1 MAVPVSS
8 AGCGLS
14 QRQLKG
20 KLRNET
26 LLWQEPGLPAVNR
39 SVLSYVPSGAQDGKP
54 LPVVIVF
61 HGWGGHAIDYHE
73 KYTFGALAEAAEFLA
88 LYPEGLADS
97 ASGWTSWNAG
107 DTTVEDIGNS
117 ARVCDPEQ
125 IDAESTCYQSC
136 RVRRG
141 HCDPCSWTTCYN
153 DVAFVKHLL
162 QHVANRFCVD
172 LSAIFAYGCS
182 NGGMFVHHL
191 ARRLPEHFRA
201 VAADCGGKPHQ
212 GYERNFTRS
221 GPPVS
226 MLLLQGLSDQTIPR
240 HRPRST
246 SWWDGYIYASDAAV
260 VEAYKDYNRC
270 PNDSPRTLEPPRKVD
285 SQALSC
291 MEYGYDCLGGTTV
304 AECLFEG
311 GHDLILGLGANSI
324 MDGPELSWYFFCKQ
338 MARDGLI
345 CALPQGSESP
355 GADLRIIIPS
365 VLAVLALIILPLSL
379 LLCSPRCSRLLGRD
393 GHGCMEVAGPPSAE
407 MVPITGRGVLPHAA
421 SQ

>member
-1 MAVPVSS
+1 MAVPVYPVSS

-14 QRQLKG
+14 QLGLRG

-26 LLWQEPGLPAVNR
+26 LLWQEPGLPKVNR
-39 SVLSYVPSGAQDGKP
+39 TVLSYVPSKAQDGQP
-54 LPVVIVF
+54 LPMVMVF

-73 KYTFGALAEAAEFLA
+73 RYTFGALAEAASFVA

-97 ASGWTSWNAG
+97 VGGLTSWNAG

-117 ARVCDPEQ
+117 ARVCDPEH
-125 IDAESTCYQSC
+125 IDDTSETSTCYQSC

-182 NGGMFVHHL
+182 NGGLFVHHL

-201 VAADCGGKPHQ
+201 VAADCGGKPQQ

-226 MLLLQGLSDQTIPR
+226 MLLLQGLRDHTIPR
-240 HRPRST
+240 HQPSRST

-270 PNDSPRTLEPPRKVD
+270 SNDRPRKLEPPRQVH

-291 MEYGYDCLGGTTV
+291 TEYGYDCLGGTTV
-304 AECLFEG
+304 AECLFQG
-311 GHDLILGLGANSI
+311 GHDLIQGLGANSI
-324 MDGPELSWYFFCKQ
+324 MDSPELSWYFFCTQ
-338 MARDGLI
+338 LARDGHDGLI
-345 CALPQGSESP
+345 CALPQGSKS
-355 GADLRIIIPS
+355 GADLRIVIPS
-365 VLAVLALIILPLSL
+365 VVALLILPLSL
-379 LLCSPRCSRLLGRD
+379 LLCFPRCRSRLLGRR
-393 GHGCMEVAGPPSAE
+393 GHDPAE
-407 MVPITGRGVLPHAA
+407 PNGFEIVPTG
-421 SQ
+421 